1 MVMKSGEAHG
11 GRDEPGPMPGTNCPC
26 LPKRV
31 TARMS
36 SSESL
41 EGARAS
47 VKKGPA
53 ASGQRLWYNVLH
65 KLRGGGHSAGGLGT
79 YSGVLIPTCENMWGA
94 FRFPCSLRVVM
105 LWLRRDRCIFLGG

>member
-1 MVMKSGEAHG
+1 MVGRSAEANGGGGEAG
-11 GRDEPGPMPGTNCPC
+11 PRPMPGSSCPC

-31 TARMS
+31 AARMS

-47 VKKGPA
+47 VKKGA
-53 ASGQRLWYNVLH
+53 AACGQRLWYNVLH
-65 KLRGGGHSAGGLGT
+65 KLRGGGHSNGGLGT

-94 FRFPCSLRVVM
+94 SPMPLSPRF
-105 LWLRRDRCIFLGG
+105 